1 MQTMDRIENVVFV
14 IVDALRADRV
24 GAVGDTTD
32 LTPHIDDIA
41 ATEPPSSTLSPAPA
55 TPTLR

>member
-1 MQTMDRIENVVFV
+1 VFV